1 MAAALPLDQQLC
13 FSLYAASMAI
23 SRAYKP
29 MLDAMGIT
37 YPQYLVLHALWEEDA
52 RTIGQIADRLSLESS
67 TITPLVKRLEAAG
80 HLTRARSSVDERRV
94 EVRLTDSGRGL
105 REQCGCLAETL
116 MERLSI
122 TSAELDQLNL
132 QVQKLWQELRAT
144 TV

>member
-37 YPQYLVLHALWEEDA
+37 YPQYLVLHALWEEDG

-122 TSAELDQLNL
+122 TSAELDQLNR